1 MNFQDIVFKELKKLT
16 KKPFDLD
23 TLIKDLN
30 IDSLDLVLLVSDLES
45 KFKIEIKDE
54 ELMNLK
60 TINDIIDIINQKY
73 TK

>member
-16 KKPFDLD
+16 KKPFDLE

>member
-16 KKPFDLD
+16 KKPFNLD

>member
-1 MNFQDIVFKELKKLT
+1 MNFQDVVFKELKKLT

>member
-60 TINDIIDIINQKY
+60 TINDIIDIISQKY

>member
-73 TK
+73 IK